1 MLLAIRVR
9 LDDLW
14 LVLKMTGGLILRLRL
29 GLKLGL
35 KLEKWFRIVLKL
47 MLVDTGRN

>member
-1 MLLAIRVR
+1 VLLAIRVR

-14 LVLKMTGGLILRLRL
+14 LVLKMTGGLILRL
-29 GLKLGL
+29 GL